1 MNSQKSAYSNALANL
16 SNSHY
21 TISQASVEG
30 DDREA
35 NLSAIGKTV
44 TTDFGNIMLGHV
56 ATSSLAKLSSMGNQ
70 LGKLGINSS
79 DAKILTKAIASGD
92 RRKVGQMVAR
102 IGSKKVKLG
111 IKKLTGK
118 NLTDEELPDAVE
130 QQVDKSAAEASK
142 PIQLGDESRPPPAQ
156 AAQANEYELQS
167 FKPTTGATDTEGGAL
182 PPRDP
187 DFDNEEFTNFN
198 DRFNNNFQG
207 REPQGDDPDFFQQ
220 MAGRGASP
228 PSAQEYTANIPEEN
242 VNPGQSSF
250 KYTRPPAEEDDFQ
263 DALEAPEQA
272 GLDASKSLQTSV
284 KVANTT
290 SKVVSTGEDVASGFE
305 DATLL
310 STAADDTGVGLVA
323 TGVLGL
329 ASLFVGLFTKSAK
342 PKIIN
347 PPPIMPSNYAI
358 QAGLS

>member
-56 ATSSLAKLSSMGNQ
+56 ATSSLAKLSTMGNQ

-130 QQVDKSAAEASK
+130 EQVDKSAAEAAK
-142 PIQLGDESRPPPAQ
+142 PIQLGDEARPPP

-167 FKPTTGATDTEGGAL
+167 FKTTPKKEVWLGESEDEDEDEA
-182 PPRDP
+182 
-187 DFDNEEFTNFN
+187 
-198 DRFNNNFQG
+198 
-207 REPQGDDPDFFQQ
+207 
-220 MAGRGASP
+220 
-228 PSAQEYTANIPEEN
+228 PSRP
-242 VNPGQSSF
+242 
-250 KYTRPPAEEDDFQ
+250 PPAEEDDFQ

-272 GLDASKSLQTSV
+272 GLDASKAVTESEDFSQTAS
-284 KVANTT
+284 KVASTA
-290 SKVVSTGEDVASGFE
+290 SKVVSTGEDVATGFE

-310 STAADDTGVGLVA
+310 STTADDTGVGLIA

-329 ASLFVGLFTKSAK
+329 ASLFVGLFSKSKK
-342 PKIIN
+342 PKVIT
-347 PPPIMPSNYAI
+347 PPPIMPNNYSV